1 MFINPNRYGGLVL
14 SDRDRTLL
22 APHLALLRTAQRE
35 LAAAK
40 SAFEEAERQLA
51 ESTTGTDWRDR
62 TLGGLLSIDEGRA
75 RRLRQAR
82 AARKA
87 AGTALAAAE
96 SRHTTYAE
104 RMDGLLEPILIR
116 DDPAY
121 QAKLAAVRRCDKA
134 LRACGEIRYRLTD
147 ALTKPSRYP
156 QQGRSE
162 PGTQRWHEAEFARL
176 RFDGLLAELRSSVP
190 ELRRTIDRAA
200 RAVGEA
206 GRAEVDTIAPT
217 APGPAAVQQLHAL
230 QRQVEAAFQEISRW
244 RARAEKARVA
254 ALRAAPDAL

>member
-1 MFINPNRYGGLVL
+1 VL

-40 SAFEEAERQLA
+40 SAFDDAERELA

-96 SRHTTYAE
+96 KRHTTYAE

-121 QAKLAAVRRCDKA
+121 RAKLAAVRRCDQA
-134 LRACGEIRYRLTD
+134 LRACEEIRYRLTD
-147 ALTKPSRYP
+147 GLTKPAQYP

-162 PGTQRWHEAEFARL
+162 RGTQKWHEAEFARL

-200 RAVGEA
+200 RAVGETGGA
-206 GRAEVDTIAPT
+206 DVDIIPPT
-217 APGPAAVQQLHAL
+217 GSGPAAQQQLRAL
-230 QRQVEAAFQEISRW
+230 QRQVDAAFHEVTRW

-254 ALRAAPDAL
+254 ALRAAPGAL